1 MFFGLNLS
9 SFLNGDRHNWI
20 PCFWNHPKLCWTIMQ
35 LSTKKNQEQVAWLP
49 RCFWGHP
56 KGSTGLMT
64 WIFKLGCEVFCFS
77 KQILGFFY
85 QLNTF
90 SVKYEKVLCILII
103 LQKGFQMVLKSGYN
117 YQYTKIWEF
126 PCCNWSLLKTLQP
139 RSTGLMSLPMSL

>member
-90 SVKYEKVLCILII
+90 SVMCEKVLCILIYCKRDFKWSWNLDI
-103 LQKGFQMVLKSGYN
+103 IINTPRFENFHAVIDLYWKPYN
-117 YQYTKIWEF
+117 LGQ
-126 PCCNWSLLKTLQP
+126 QV
-139 RSTGLMSLPMSL
+139 